1 MLLYVCDESG
11 TNMGQTALYCR
22 VSTEEQN
29 LDRQRNET
37 YDYAVDN
44 LDVNPATI
52 EVFSDKSTGRDT
64 ERDAFQELNSAIQD
78 GGIDRVVVLELT
90 RLTRSMRDLSE
101 IINEFQ
107 DYGTGLHIVDR
118 TLDLDPHNSDPMSE
132 AFIYLTGVF
141 AQLEADMMK
150 KRTLSGIRAAQKAG
164 KHTGRPPYGFD
175 TDTDGF
181 LVPNENFDTALAIIE
196 RIEEEDESIRS
207 TARHAGIARSTVRNI
222 VDRKDLYL
230 NDF

>member
-1 MLLYVCDESG
+1 VG
-11 TNMGQTALYCR
+11 RTALYCR

-37 YDYAVDN
+37 YDYAVEN
-44 LDVNPATI
+44 LDVDPSAI
-52 EVFSDKSTGRDT
+52 EVFTDKSTGRDT
-64 ERDAFQELNSAIQD
+64 DRDAFQELASTIRD
-78 GGIDRVVVLELT
+78 GGVDRVVVLELT

-107 DYGTGLHIVDR
+107 DHGTGLHIVDR
-118 TLDLDPHNSDPMSE
+118 GLDLDPHDSDPMSE

-150 KRTLSGIRAAQKAG
+150 KRTLSGIRAAQEAG
-164 KHTGRPPYGFD
+164 KHTGRPPYGFE
-175 TDTDGF
+175 TDADGY

-196 RIEEEDESIRS
+196 RIEEQDESVRS
-207 TARHAGIARSTVRNI
+207 TARHAGVARSTVRNI

-230 NDF
+230 SET

>member
-1 MLLYVCDESG
+1 
-11 TNMGQTALYCR
+11 MGRTALYCR

-37 YDYAVDN
+37 YDYAVEN
-44 LDVNPATI
+44 LDVDPSAI
-52 EVFSDKSTGRDT
+52 EVFTDKSTGRDT
-64 ERDAFQELNSAIQD
+64 DRDAFQELASTIRD
-78 GGIDRVVVLELT
+78 GGVDRVVVLELT

-107 DYGTGLHIVDR
+107 DHGTGLHIVDR
-118 TLDLDPHNSDPMSE
+118 GLDLDPHDSDPMSE

-150 KRTLSGIRAAQKAG
+150 KRTLSGIRAAQEAG
-164 KHTGRPPYGFD
+164 KHTGRPPYGFE
-175 TDTDGF
+175 TDADGY

-196 RIEEEDESIRS
+196 RIEEQDESVRS
-207 TARHAGIARSTVRNI
+207 TARHAGVARSTVRNI

-230 NDF
+230 SET